1 MWFSELYK
9 KDGGIYIRQIML
21 DKRRVKERINIPNDD
36 ASDEIKNDKRYHMAN
51 FVLILND
58 GEIKFGR

>member
-9 KDGGIYIRQIML
+9 KDGGVYLRQIMV
-21 DKRRVKERINIPNDD
+21 DKRRVKEQIHIPNDNV
-36 ASDEIKNDKRYHMAN
+36 SDDIKNDVRYDMAH
-51 FVLILND
+51 FILILND